1 MAKRNL
7 PSLKSLQA
15 FEAAARHL
23 SFRVAAEELS
33 LTQSAISHQ
42 VAGLE
47 ERLGTSLFRRA
58 ARRVE
63 LTEAGAQLYPYL
75 CDGFDRLAQGVGLVD
90 RVRISGDLVVQ
101 VYVTVAVRWL
111 LPRLHQFQ
119 ASHPDIL
126 VRLSTSQLD
135 WEFDPT
141 TGDLG
146 LICTR
151 TPHGPGIH
159 YTHLFDA
166 KLVAVC
172 APSVLQ
178 AGLGLR
184 QPAELVN
191 HAMLQV
197 YTAAEDWHDWL
208 EAAGLPSLKGRAA
221 PKFDSYLLAIEAAV
235 EGQGVAVVPEFM
247 VATDLKSGR
256 LVNPFREI
264 EVRHGASWYLA
275 CLEER
280 VKEPRMQ
287 HFRDW
292 LVAEIAKD
300 PAFQNA
306 SS

>member
-7 PSLKSLQA
+7 PSLKSLHA

-23 SFRVAAEELS
+23 SFRVAAEELN

-47 ERLGTSLFRRA
+47 ERLGTTLFRRA

-63 LTEAGAQLYPYL
+63 LTEAGVQLYPYL
-75 CDGFDRLAQGVGLVD
+75 RDGFDRLAQGVGLVD

-111 LPRLHQFQ
+111 LPRLYQFQ
-119 ASHPDIL
+119 AKHPDIL
-126 VRLSTSQLD
+126 VRLFTGQSD
-135 WEFDPT
+135 WEFDPI

-146 LICTR
+146 IICTR
-151 TPHGPGIH
+151 DPNRPGIH

-166 KLVAVC
+166 RLVAVC
-172 APSVLQ
+172 SPAVQQ
-178 AGLGLR
+178 AGMGLR
-184 QPAELVN
+184 QPADLVN

-197 YTAAEDWHDWL
+197 YTATEDWHDWL
-208 EAAGLPSLKGRAA
+208 EEAGLPTLKGRAA
-221 PKFDSYLLAIEAAV
+221 PKFDSYLLAIEAAI
-235 EGQGVAVVPEFM
+235 EGQGVAVIPEFM
-247 VATDLKSGR
+247 VAPDLRSGR
-256 LVNPFREI
+256 LIKPFAGI
-264 EVRHGASWYLA
+264 EVRHGARWYFA

-292 LVAEIAKD
+292 LVAEVAGD
-300 PAFQNA
+300 PAFA
-306 SS
+306 A

>member
-63 LTEAGAQLYPYL
+63 LTEAGAQLYPNL
-75 CDGFDRLAQGVGLVD
+75 RDGFDRLAQGVGLVD
-90 RVRISGDLVVQ
+90 RVRISGDLVIQ

-111 LPRLHQFQ
+111 LPRLHLFQ
-119 ASHPDIL
+119 AKHPDIL
-126 VRLSTSQLD
+126 VRFFTEQSD
-135 WEFDPT
+135 WEFDAIA
-141 TGDLG
+141 GDLG
-146 LICTR
+146 FICTR
-151 TPHGPGIH
+151 NPNRPGIH
-159 YTHLFDA
+159 YMHLFDA
-166 KLVAVC
+166 RLVAVC
-172 APSVLQ
+172 SPTVQL
-178 AGLGLR
+178 AGIGLR
-184 QPAELVN
+184 QPADLVN

-208 EAAGLPSLKGRAA
+208 EAAHLPTLKGRAA

-247 VATDLKSGR
+247 VAPDLKSGR
-256 LVNPFREI
+256 LVKPFPEI

-292 LVAEIAKD
+292 LVAEIASD
-300 PAFQNA
+300 PAFA
-306 SS
+306 G

>member
-1 MAKRNL
+1 MAKRSL

-23 SFRVAAEELS
+23 SFRSAAEELS

-42 VAGLE
+42 IAGLE
-47 ERLGTSLFRRA
+47 ERLGTALFRRT

-75 CDGFDRLAQGVGLVD
+75 RDGFDRLAQGVGLVD

-119 ASHPDIL
+119 TTFPDTL

-135 WEFDPT
+135 WEFDPMT
-141 TGDLG
+141 SDLG
-146 LICTR
+146 FICTR
-151 TPHGPGIH
+151 HPKGRGIH
-159 YTHLFDA
+159 YKHLFDA

-172 APSVLQ
+172 APALER

-184 QPAELVN
+184 QPADLVN

-208 EAAGLPSLKGRAA
+208 EAAGLPSLKGRTA
-221 PKFDSYLLAIEAAV
+221 PKFDSYLLAIEAAI
-235 EGQGVAVVPEFM
+235 EGQGVTVVPEFM
-247 VATDLKSGR
+247 VAPDLKIGR
-256 LVNPFREI
+256 LVKLFPTI
-264 EVRHGASWYLA
+264 DIYHGARWYLA

-280 VKEPRMQ
+280 VHEPSMQ
-287 HFRDW
+287 RFSDW
-292 LVAEIAKD
+292 LIAQIAAD
-300 PAFQNA
+300 PTFQ
-306 SS
+306 

>member
-75 CDGFDRLAQGVGLVD
+75 RDGFDRMAQGVGLVD

-119 ASHPDIL
+119 TAHPDIL

-135 WEFDPT
+135 WEFDPMT
-141 TGDLG
+141 SDLG
-146 LICTR
+146 LVCTR
-151 TPHGPGIH
+151 NPHGPGVH

-172 APSVLQ
+172 TPTVQ
-178 AGLGLR
+178 RAGMGLR
-184 QPAELVN
+184 QPADLVN

-208 EAAGLPSLKGRAA
+208 EAAGLPTLKGRAA
-221 PKFDSYLLAIEAAV
+221 PKFDSYLLAIEAAI

-247 VATDLKSGR
+247 VAPDLKMGR
-256 LVNPFREI
+256 LVKPCPEI
-264 EVRHGASWYLA
+264 DVQHGASWYLA

-280 VKEPRMQ
+280 VKEPSMQ
-287 HFRDW
+287 HFRNW
-292 LVAEIAKD
+292 LVTEIAND
-300 PAFQNA
+300 PAFQE
-306 SS
+306 

>member
-75 CDGFDRLAQGVGLVD
+75 RDGFDRLAQGVGLVD

-119 ASHPDIL
+119 AAHPDIL

-135 WEFDPT
+135 WEFDPM

-151 TPHGPGIH
+151 KPSGPGIH

-172 APSVLQ
+172 APALLR
-178 AGLGLR
+178 AGMGLR
-184 QPAELVN
+184 QPADLVN

-208 EAAGLPSLKGRAA
+208 EAAGLPTLKGRAA
-221 PKFDSYLLAIEAAV
+221 PKFDSYLLAIEAAI

-247 VATDLKSGR
+247 VAPDLKSGR
-256 LVNPFREI
+256 LVKPFPEI
-264 EVRHGASWYLA
+264 DVRHGASWYLA

-280 VKEPRMQ
+280 VNEPSMQ
-287 HFRDW
+287 HFRNW

-300 PAFQNA
+300 PAFA
-306 SS
+306 

>member
-47 ERLGTSLFRRA
+47 ERLGTALFRRA

-75 CDGFDRLAQGVGLVD
+75 RDGFDRLAQGVGLVD

-119 ASHPDIL
+119 AAHPDIL

-151 TPHGPGIH
+151 DPGRPGLH

-166 KLVAVC
+166 RLVAVC
-172 APSVLQ
+172 APMVQ
-178 AGLGLR
+178 RAGLGLR
-184 QPAELVN
+184 QPADLVN

-197 YTAAEDWHDWL
+197 YTAAGDWHDWL
-208 EAAGLPSLKGRAA
+208 EAAQLPTLKGRAA

-247 VATDLKSGR
+247 VTSDLKSGR
-256 LVNPFREI
+256 LVKPFPEI
-264 EVRHGASWYLA
+264 EVQHGARWYLV

-280 VKEPRMQ
+280 AQEPRIQ

-292 LVAEIAKD
+292 LLREIAGD
-300 PAFQNA
+300 PAFA
-306 SS
+306 G

>member
-15 FEAAARHL
+15 FETAARHL

-75 CDGFDRLAQGVGLVD
+75 RDGFDRLAQGVGQVD

-119 ASHPDIL
+119 SGHPDIL

-151 TPHGPGIH
+151 NPNRPGVH

-166 KLVAVC
+166 RLVAVC
-172 APSVLQ
+172 APSLLR

-208 EAAGLPSLKGRAA
+208 EAAGLPTLKGRAA

-247 VATDLKSGR
+247 VAPDLKSGR
-256 LVNPFREI
+256 LVKPFPTLEI
-264 EVRHGASWYLA
+264 RHGASWYLA

-280 VKEPRMQ
+280 IKEPRIQ

-292 LVAEIAKD
+292 LVAEIAGD
-300 PAFQNA
+300 PAFGE
-306 SS
+306 

>member
-23 SFRVAAEELS
+23 SFRVAAEELL

-47 ERLGTSLFRRA
+47 ERLGTALFRRA

-75 CDGFDRLAQGVGLVD
+75 RDGFDRLAQGVGLVD
-90 RVRISGDLVVQ
+90 RVKISGDLVVQ

-119 ASHPDIL
+119 AGHPDIL

-151 TPHGPGIH
+151 EPNRPGIT

-166 KLVAVC
+166 RLVAVC
-172 APSVLQ
+172 APVAQ
-178 AGLGLR
+178 RAGMGLR

-208 EAAGLPSLKGRAA
+208 EAAGLPTLKGRAA

-256 LVNPFREI
+256 LVKPFPDL
-264 EVRHGASWYLA
+264 EVRHGARWYLA
-275 CLEER
+275 CLDER
-280 VKEPRMQ
+280 AAEPRIQ

-292 LVAEIAKD
+292 LLAEIERD
-300 PAFQNA
+300 PAFGN
-306 SS
+306 

>member
-15 FEAAARHL
+15 FEVAARHL
-23 SFRVAAEELS
+23 SFRVAAEELN

-47 ERLGTSLFRRA
+47 ERLGIALFRRA

-75 CDGFDRLAQGVGLVD
+75 RDGFDRLAQGVGLVD
-90 RVRISGDLVVQ
+90 RVRISGDLMVQ

-119 ASHPDIL
+119 AAHPDIL

-135 WEFDPT
+135 WEFDPA
-141 TGDLG
+141 TGDIG

-151 TPHGPGIH
+151 NPNRPGVH

-166 KLVAVC
+166 RLVAVC
-172 APSVLQ
+172 SPAAQ
-178 AGLGLR
+178 RAGLGLR

-208 EAAGLPSLKGRAA
+208 EAAGLPTLKGRTA

-247 VATDLKSGR
+247 VVTDLKSGR
-256 LVNPFREI
+256 LVKPFPALEI
-264 EVRHGASWYLA
+264 RHGASWYLA
-275 CLEER
+275 CLEDR
-280 VKEPRMQ
+280 MREPRIQ

-292 LVAEIAKD
+292 LVAEIAGD
-300 PAFQNA
+300 AAFV
-306 SS
+306 

>member
-23 SFRVAAEELS
+23 SFRMAAEELS

-47 ERLGTSLFRRA
+47 ERLGIPLFRRA

-63 LTEAGAQLYPYL
+63 LTEAGTQLYPYL
-75 CDGFDRLAQGVGLVD
+75 RDGFDRMAQGVGFVD
-90 RVRISGDLVVQ
+90 RLRISGDLVVQ

-119 ASHPDIL
+119 AAHPEIL

-135 WEFDPT
+135 WEFDPMT
-141 TGDLG
+141 SDLG
-146 LICTR
+146 FICTR
-151 TPHGPGIH
+151 KPHQPGVH
-159 YTHLFDA
+159 YMHLFDA

-172 APSVLQ
+172 APSVQ
-178 AGLGLR
+178 RAGMGLR
-184 QPAELVN
+184 QPADLVN
-191 HAMLQV
+191 QAMLQV

-208 EAAGLPSLKGRAA
+208 EAANLPTLKGRAA
-221 PKFDSYLLAIEAAV
+221 PKFDSYLLAIEAAI
-235 EGQGVAVVPEFM
+235 EGQGIAVVPEFM
-247 VATDLKSGR
+247 VAPDLKIGR
-256 LVNPFREI
+256 LVKPFPKI
-264 EVRHGASWYLA
+264 DVYHGASWYLA

-280 VKEPRMQ
+280 ALEASMQ

-292 LVAEIAKD
+292 LVAEIAQD
-300 PAFQNA
+300 QAFRD
-306 SS
+306 

>member
-47 ERLGTSLFRRA
+47 ERLGASLFRRA

-75 CDGFDRLAQGVGLVD
+75 RDGFDRLAQGVGLVD

-151 TPHGPGIH
+151 TANGPGIH

-172 APSVLQ
+172 APAVLQ

-184 QPAELVN
+184 QPADLVN

-208 EAAGLPSLKGRAA
+208 EAAGLPTLKGRAA

-247 VATDLKSGR
+247 VAPDIKSGR
-256 LVNPFREI
+256 LGKLFPEI
-264 EVRHGASWYLA
+264 SVRHGASWYLA

-300 PAFQNA
+300 PAFA
-306 SS
+306 G

>member
-75 CDGFDRLAQGVGLVD
+75 RDGFDRLAQGVGLVD

-119 ASHPDIL
+119 AAHPDIL

-151 TPHGPGIH
+151 TPNGPGIH

-172 APSVLQ
+172 SPAVQ
-178 AGLGLR
+178 RAGLGLR
-184 QPAELVN
+184 QPADLVN

-208 EAAGLPSLKGRAA
+208 EAARLPTLKGRAA
-221 PKFDSYLLAIEAAV
+221 PKFDSYLLAIEAAI

-247 VATDLKSGR
+247 VAPDLKSGR
-256 LVNPFREI
+256 LVKPFPEI

-292 LVAEIAKD
+292 LVAEIAQD
-300 PAFQNA
+300 AAFA
-306 SS
+306 G

>member
-47 ERLGTSLFRRA
+47 ERLGTPLFRRA

-75 CDGFDRLAQGVGLVD
+75 RDGFDRLAHGVGLVD
-90 RVRISGDLVVQ
+90 RVRVSGDLVVQ

-119 ASHPDIL
+119 TAHPDIL

-135 WEFDPT
+135 WEFDPMT
-141 TGDLG
+141 SDLG

-151 TPHGPGIH
+151 NPHGPGIH
-159 YTHLFDA
+159 YTPLFDA
-166 KLVAVC
+166 KLVAVT
-172 APSVLQ
+172 APALLR
-178 AGLGLR
+178 AGMGLR
-184 QPAELVN
+184 QPADLVN

-197 YTAAEDWHDWL
+197 YTAAEDWSDWL
-208 EAAGLPSLKGRAA
+208 EAAGVPALKGRAA
-221 PKFDSYLLAIEAAV
+221 PKFDSYLLAIEAAI

-247 VATDLKSGR
+247 VSADLKSGR
-256 LVNPFREI
+256 LVKPFPEI
-264 EVRHGASWYLA
+264 DVRHCASWYLA

-280 VKEPRMQ
+280 VKEPSTQ

-300 PAFQNA
+300 PAFQE
-306 SS
+306 